1 MPRQPI
7 DLTSHLNQD
16 VTRGHP
22 ADFPVILRP
31 VYQALD
37 GRYPAIPKRRAV
49 VRQDTGMVLAL
60 VSDRY
65 ALVPHQR
72 ILELVEEAIQP
83 LDCGPVPRGIY
94 VDKQGA
100 RMRALFKFPSLARS
114 VLDGDE
120 LCPCLKIQNTYDGS
134 SRIALHIGAFRFVC
148 TNLAVGGGGV
158 FAGGFMAVHAGEVP
172 IAEVTKQLTS
182 YLEGFEEIVELY
194 RRWAASPASPALL
207 DEILDA
213 LPKRPGIALRQELA
227 SWPAR
232 TVWDAYNRATH
243 FATHQM
249 RSHRTAFDLLAQIN
263 RQFQTQFAELQVPI
277 SLN

>member
-22 ADFPVILRP
+22 ADFPVTLRP
-31 VYQALD
+31 IHQALNNT
-37 GRYPAIPKRRAV
+37 YPEIPRRRAV
-49 VRQDTGMVLAL
+49 VREDTGQVLAV

-72 ILELVEEAIQP
+72 ILELVEEAITP
-83 LDCGPVPRGIY
+83 LDLGPVPRGIY

-100 RMRALFKFPSLARS
+100 RMRALYKFPSLSQA
-114 VLDGDE
+114 VIEGDE
-120 LCPCLKIQNTYDGS
+120 LCPCLKIQNTYDGT
-134 SRIALHIGAFRFVC
+134 SRIVIHIGAFRFVC

-172 IAEVTKQLTS
+172 IDDITDKLT
-182 YLEGFEEIVELY
+182 GFLAGFAAITSLY
-194 RRWAASPASPALL
+194 RAWTEQWIGNTELELVIRELPNRPATMLL
-207 DEILDA
+207 E
-213 LPKRPGIALRQELA
+213 ELTKT
-227 SWPAR
+227 SR
-232 TVWDAYNRATH
+232 RSVWEAYNAATH
-243 FATHQM
+243 FATHRM
-249 RSHRTAFDLLAQIN
+249 RSVRTAFDLLDQIN
-263 RQFQTQFAELQVPI
+263 RTFQNRYKP

>member
-31 VYQALD
+31 IHQAIND
-37 GRYPAIPKRRAV
+37 AFPEIPKRRAV
-49 VRQDTGMVLAL
+49 VREDTGQVLAL

-72 ILELVEEAIQP
+72 ILELVEDAITP

-100 RMRALFKFPSLARS
+100 RMRALFKFPTLAQPALGNDS
-114 VLDGDE
+114 
-120 LCPCLKIQNTYDGS
+120 LCPCLRIQNTYDGS
-134 SRIALHIGAFRFVC
+134 SRIAIHIGAFRFVC

-158 FAGGFMAVHAGEVP
+158 FAGGFVAVHAGEVP
-172 IAEVTKQLTS
+172 ITEVTKQLTG
-182 YLEGFEEIVELY
+182 YLEGFEQIVELY
-194 RRWAASPASPALL
+194 RRWAVTDAAPETLERLL
-207 DEILDA
+207 GT
-213 LPKRPGIALRQELA
+213 LPKRPGTALRQELA
-227 SWPAR
+227 SSPAD

-243 FATHQM
+243 YATHRM
-249 RSHRTAFDLLAQIN
+249 RSYRTAFDLLARIN
-263 RQFQTQFAELQVPI
+263 RGFQSEFADLQVPI

>member
-7 DLTSHLNQD
+7 DLTSHLNQN

-31 VYQALD
+31 VYQALA
-37 GRYPAIPKRRAV
+37 GSYPEIPKRRAV
-49 VRQDTGMVLAL
+49 VREDTGQVLAV

-72 ILELVEEAIQP
+72 ILDLVEEAIGP
-83 LDCGPVPRGIY
+83 LNVGVVPRGIY
-94 VDKQGA
+94 VDRAGA
-100 RMRALFKFPSLARS
+100 RMRALFKFPSLVQP
-114 VLDGDE
+114 VLGDDT

-134 SRIALHIGAFRFVC
+134 SRIAIHIGAFRFAC

-158 FAGGFMAVHAGEVP
+158 FAGGFMAIHAGEVP
-172 IAEVTKQLTS
+172 IVEVTKQLTS
-182 YLEGFEEIVELY
+182 YLKGFEKIVELY
-194 RRWAASPASPALL
+194 RRWAMTEAAPETLERVL
-207 DEILDA
+207 GA
-213 LPKRPGIALRQELA
+213 LPKRVETALRPEL
-227 SWPAR
+227 SPTPR
-232 TVWDAYNRATH
+232 VMVWEAYNRATH

-249 RSHRTAFDLLAQIN
+249 RSYRAAFDLLARIN
-263 RQFQTQFAELQVPI
+263 RGFQTEFAELQVPI

>member
-31 VYQALD
+31 IYQA
-37 GRYPAIPKRRAV
+37 RNETFPEIPKRRAV
-49 VRQDTGMVLAL
+49 VREDTGQVLAV

-72 ILELVEEAIQP
+72 ILDLVEEAIAP
-83 LDCGPVPRGIY
+83 LDVGPVPRGIY
-94 VDKQGA
+94 VDRQGA
-100 RMRALFKFPSLARS
+100 RMRALFKFPGLAQP
-114 VLDGDE
+114 VVNGDD

-134 SRIALHIGAFRFVC
+134 SRIAIHIGAFRFCC

-172 IAEVTKQLTS
+172 ITEVTKQLTS
-182 YLEGFEEIVELY
+182 YLEGFGQIVELY
-194 RRWAASPASPALL
+194 RRWATSTVSPASL
-207 DEILDA
+207 DEILTA
-213 LPKRPGIALRQELA
+213 LPKRAGTALRLELT
-227 SWPAR
+227 SSPAR

-249 RSHRTAFDLLAQIN
+249 RSYRTAFDLLDRIN
-263 RQFQTQFAELQVPI
+263 RTFQERFKP